1 MSDICFK
8 ILQPNNNTNNNNNKK
23 MCVCVCERGTERQS
37 IVDRDTHD
45 KKQTNTE
52 AHREK
57 GVCKQEQ
64 EVNNC

>member
-1 MSDICFK
+1 
-8 ILQPNNNTNNNNNKK
+8 
-23 MCVCVCERGTERQS
+23 MCICVCERGTERKS
-37 IVDRDTHD
+37 VVDRDTHD